1 MSLRRS
7 RTRSRTLAA
16 VGLLAATSLFLT
28 ACEPAGS
35 GAASGAETS
44 AEAGVG
50 ADADAGA
57 KDGAKKGTEEASTDN
72 REDGTVT
79 GVLTY
84 LAPGKL
90 EVDGRPFFVA
100 EDTLIQGGEICGDPE
115 TPEME
120 NCTPEELDMVA
131 KDGNH
136 TVEVTIEKGIA
147 VKVLQKFSPEKP
159 AGEGGSEEASAD
171 NRVDGTVTGVLTYLA
186 PGKLEVDGRPFFVAV
201 DTLIRGGEICG
212 DPETPEAET
221 CTPDELDMAAKDG
234 TLKVEVTIKKGIA
247 EQVVQ
252 A

>member
-35 GAASGAETS
+35 DAASS
-44 AEAGVG
+44 AEATAG
-50 ADADAGA
+50 AGTEAGA
-57 KDGAKKGTEEASTDN
+57 KDGAQDGAEEASADN

-79 GVLTY
+79 GLLTY

-100 EDTLIQGGEICGDPE
+100 ADALIQGGEICGDPE

-131 KDGNH
+131 KNGNR
-136 TVEVTIEKGIA
+136 TVEVTIEKGVA
-147 VKVLQKFSPEKP
+147 VKVLQKVSPETP
-159 AGEGGSEEASAD
+159 SGEDGAGEANSG
-171 NRVDGTVTGVLTYLA
+171 NREDGTVTGVLTYLA

-247 EQVVQ
+247 EQVIQ

>member
-35 GAASGAETS
+35 DAASS
-44 AEAGVG
+44 AEASTG
-50 ADADAGA
+50 AGTEDGA
-57 KDGAKKGTEEASTDN
+57 KDGAKDGAEEASADN

-79 GVLTY
+79 GLLTY

-100 EDTLIQGGEICGDPE
+100 ADALIQGGEICGDPE

-120 NCTPEELDMVA
+120 NCTPEELDMAA
-131 KDGNH
+131 KNGNH
-136 TVEVTIEKGIA
+136 TAEVTIEKGVA
-147 VKVLQKFSPEKP
+147 VKVLQKISPEP
-159 AGEGGSEEASAD
+159 PSGEDGAGEANSG
-171 NRVDGTVTGVLTYLA
+171 NREDGTVTGVLTYLA

-201 DTLIRGGEICG
+201 DTLIQGGEICG
-212 DPETPEAET
+212 DPETPEAEN
-221 CTPDELDMAAKDG
+221 CTPEELDMAAKDG

-247 EQVVQ
+247 EQVIQ